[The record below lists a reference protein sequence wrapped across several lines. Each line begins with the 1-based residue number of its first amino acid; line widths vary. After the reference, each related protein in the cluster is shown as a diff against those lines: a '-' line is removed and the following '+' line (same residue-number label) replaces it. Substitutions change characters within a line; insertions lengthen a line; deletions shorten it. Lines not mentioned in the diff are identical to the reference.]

1 VGLLRPRTRTALVGL
16 LAAQRLAELRHSARN
31 RARAGDGVP
40 ASPGTYPAMV
50 AAHVALFVTAGWP
63 RRYAASVPAAVEAVA
78 LAGVA
83 GAVCLRLS
91 AIRALGESWNV
102 TGHVSPA
109 TQVITSG
116 PYRRLRHPNY
126 TAVVLEFACLPVAV
140 GAVRAAV
147 WLSVADA
154 LVLWPRI
161 RAEEAL
167 LDRLPGYREA
177 FAGVPRFVP
186 LPGRRSQN
194 PASVSQS
201 RGVSLPKPQ

>member
-1 VGLLRPRTRTALVGL
+1 MGLLTPRTRTVLVAL
-16 LAAQRLAELRHSARN
+16 LAAQRLAELGISARN

-40 ASPGTYPAMV
+40 ASPRTYPAMV
-50 AAHVALFVTAGWP
+50 AAHVALFATAGWP
-63 RRYAASVPAAVEAVA
+63 RRGRGVPAVVEVAA

-91 AIRALGESWNV
+91 VIRSLGESWNV
-102 TGHVSPA
+102 TAHVSPS

-116 PYRRLRHPNY
+116 PYRWIRHPNY
-126 TAVVLEFACLPVAV
+126 AAVAFEFACLPVAV
-140 GAVRAAV
+140 GAIREAV
-147 WLSVADA
+147 WLSIADA

-177 FAGVPRFVP
+177 FAGVPRF
-186 LPGRRSQN
+186 LPRAGRHSQN
-194 PASVSQS
+194 PARLSQS
-201 RGVSLPKPQ
+201 RGVSLPNPQ

>member
-1 VGLLRPRTRTALVGL
+1 MGLLTPRTRTALVAA
-16 LAAQRLAELRHSARN
+16 LAAQRVAELRLSARN

-40 ASPGTYPAMV
+40 ASPRTYPAMV

-63 RRYAASVPAAVEAVA
+63 RRIRGVPAAVEAVA
-78 LAGVA
+78 LAGLA
-83 GAVCLRLS
+83 GALCLRVS
-91 AIRALGESWNV
+91 VIRTLGESWNA
-102 TGHVSPA
+102 TAHVSPS
-109 TQVITSG
+109 TQVTTSG
-116 PYRRLRHPNY
+116 PYRWLRHPNY

-140 GAVRAAV
+140 GAIREAM
-147 WLSVADA
+147 WLSLADA
-154 LVLWPRI
+154 MVLWPRI

-186 LPGRRSQN
+186 VPGRRSQN
-194 PASVSQS
+194 PARVSQS

>member
-1 VGLLRPRTRTALVGL
+1 VGLLTPRTRTALVAL
-16 LAAQRLAELRHSARN
+16 LAAQRLAEVRHSARN

-40 ASPGTYPAMV
+40 AAPATYPAMV

-63 RRYAASVPAAVEAVA
+63 RRARSVPAAVEAAA

-83 GAVCLRLS
+83 AAVCLRLS
-91 AIRALGESWNV
+91 VIRALGESWNV
-102 TGHVSPA
+102 TAHVSPS

-116 PYRRLRHPNY
+116 PYRWLRHPNY
-126 TAVVLEFACLPVAV
+126 TAVALEFACLPVAV
-140 GAVRAAV
+140 GAVREAV
-147 WLSVADA
+147 WLSLADA
-154 LVLWPRI
+154 MVLWPRI

-186 LPGRRSQN
+186 VPGRRSQN
-194 PASVSQS
+194 PARASQS
-201 RGVSLPKPQ
+201 RGVSLPNPQ